1 MKFTMQQRKFGKVE
15 KYETLASEIGVTS
28 RTLRRWEKKG
38 CDLEDP
44 ASVCRFVT
52 EYHIPHPK
60 SQAIEKA
67 ETFLNTKKTPETLFQ
82 FFRVGQEDES
92 VARQKLALKKQIMIA
107 NQAARIASHQFK
119 TGRKPTKRKV
129 QSLYLLKNRRN
140 GYYKIGVSFDPSKR
154 TITLQAEDPDVILIR
169 SWENKGSR
177 EREWH
182 RHFWRER
189 LRGEWFQLTPAQ
201 IRYMIHKMR
210 SDE

>member
-1 MKFTMQQRKFGKVE
+1 MRQMRFGKVE
-15 KYETLASEIGVTS
+15 KYETLASQIGVTS

-38 CDLEDP
+38 CDIEDT
-44 ASVCRFVT
+44 ASICRFVA
-52 EYHIPHPK
+52 EHHNPHPK

-67 ETFLNTKKTPETLFQ
+67 EKFLNAERNPETLFQ
-82 FFRVGQEDES
+82 FFNVGEE
-92 VARQKLALKKQIMIA
+92 VKNEVRQKLSLKKQILIA
-107 NQAARIASHQFK
+107 NESARIAIHQFK
-119 TGRKPTKRKV
+119 TGRKPRKRKT

-140 GYYKIGVSFDPSKR
+140 GYYKIGVSYDPSKR

-169 SWENKGSR
+169 AWENKGSL

-210 SDE
+210 HDE